1 MAARRLLVL
10 MVILLGVS
18 TILAASLPDRV
29 RDPEQGTESAGSTGS
44 EKVAETETQA
54 TSPEAAAPGASLP
67 AAQDSDAQAAA
78 DCDVVTCVTINA
90 ERPEV
95 TIVKAPLGGQLALT
109 VRSRKAD
116 TVEIPALGQIDVVSA
131 DAPATFDLL
140 IDSAGTYG
148 IGLIRADRLIG
159 RIEVTRGSGA
169 DSP

>member
-29 RDPEQGTESAGSTGS
+29 RDPEQGTESAGSTAT
-44 EKVAETETQA
+44 EAETETE
-54 TSPEAAAPGASLP
+54 TTAPGASLP